1 MRIFSFINNSYEV
14 LNENF
19 YPILHLKVC
28 QRCDLFRL
36 ELIEIKDVISIFL
49 VATLKC
55 KKKQVKQIL
64 IIDFI

>member
-19 YPILHLKVC
+19 YPILRLKVC

-36 ELIEIKDVISIFL
+36 ELIEIKDI
-49 VATLKC
+49 C
-55 KKKQVKQIL
+55 
-64 IIDFI
+64 DFNFSSSHIKM